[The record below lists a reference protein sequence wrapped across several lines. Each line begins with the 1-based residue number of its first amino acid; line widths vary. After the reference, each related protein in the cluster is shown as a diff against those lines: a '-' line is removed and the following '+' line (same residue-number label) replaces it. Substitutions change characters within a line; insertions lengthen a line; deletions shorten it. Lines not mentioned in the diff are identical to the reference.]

1 MTELAG
7 FLETYVNTQMIRIII
22 SGPRKKEGPSK
33 IQIRPLS
40 LKGEI
45 KFQETQTVGQK
56 NFIKIMSKMK
66 LYSGC

>member
-22 SGPRKKEGPSK
+22 SGPRNYREKSNFRKLRQLDK
-33 IQIRPLS
+33 
-40 LKGEI
+40 
-45 KFQETQTVGQK
+45 K